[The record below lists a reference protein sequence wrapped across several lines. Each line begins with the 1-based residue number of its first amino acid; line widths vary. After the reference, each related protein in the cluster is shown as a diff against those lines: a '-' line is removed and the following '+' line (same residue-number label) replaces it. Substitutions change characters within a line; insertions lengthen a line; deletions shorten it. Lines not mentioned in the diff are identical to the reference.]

1 MLSLIHILTLRN
13 IYSIRPNDA
22 RTLIQLGW
30 QAEDDA
36 HVGEHN
42 RTEVGSMLLDG
53 LEVLQNKKDCEKLES
68 MSFMEIKHS
77 NINRLCLRNVNVV
90 RTDDTKGGNLIKL
103 LDGVKIKKLDLFDID
118 ADGLDEL
125 VNGQGDIEK
134 INTDN
139 VCID

>member
-1 MLSLIHILTLRN
+1 
-13 IYSIRPNDA
+13 
-22 RTLIQLGW
+22 
-30 QAEDDA
+30 
-36 HVGEHN
+36 
-42 RTEVGSMLLDG
+42 
-53 LEVLQNKKDCEKLES
+53 
-68 MSFMEIKHS
+68 MEIKHS

-134 INTDN
+134 INIDN

>member
-1 MLSLIHILTLRN
+1 
-13 IYSIRPNDA
+13 
-22 RTLIQLGW
+22 
-30 QAEDDA
+30 
-36 HVGEHN
+36 
-42 RTEVGSMLLDG
+42 MLLDG
-53 LEVLQNKKDCEKLES
+53 LEVLQNKKDCEEFES
-68 MSFMEIKHS
+68 MSLMEIKHS

-103 LDGVKIKKLDLFDID
+103 LDGVKIKKLDIFDID

>member
-1 MLSLIHILTLRN
+1 
-13 IYSIRPNDA
+13 
-22 RTLIQLGW
+22 
-30 QAEDDA
+30 
-36 HVGEHN
+36 
-42 RTEVGSMLLDG
+42 
-53 LEVLQNKKDCEKLES
+53 
-68 MSFMEIKHS
+68 MEIKHS